1 MKKLIFCD
9 IDGTIVDGSRGLFNP
24 SDKTKHAFK
33 QLCKDNYVFIASG
46 RNRSLLPKN
55 ITDLNPSGYVLC
67 NGAYAEIN
75 NVVIYQECFKED
87 DISLLIDYIK
97 KNSGFYILESIDKV
111 FCDDLNNPAFKAFMN
126 TWGMGIQG
134 FNEYNNEFSKEDL
147 SVAMVGFLS
156 EEPCLNLSRDLKD
169 YFSICRH
176 LQFKSFDIN
185 IKNIDKSVG
194 VKRISK
200 YLGIDYENTYAFGDG
215 INDLEMLQA
224 VRHPVVMDNCA
235 ELLKKYDFE
244 KTDDVLW
251 DGFYNYLIRNKLIKQ
266 M

>member
-111 FCDDLNNPAFKAFMN
+111 FCDDF
-126 TWGMGIQG
+126 IS
-134 FNEYNNEFSKEDL
+134 YRDSDL
-147 SVAMVGFLS
+147 SS
-156 EEPCLNLSRDLKD
+156 ES
-169 YFSICRH
+169 
-176 LQFKSFDIN
+176 
-185 IKNIDKSVG
+185 
-194 VKRISK
+194 
-200 YLGIDYENTYAFGDG
+200 
-215 INDLEMLQA
+215 
-224 VRHPVVMDNCA
+224 
-235 ELLKKYDFE
+235 
-244 KTDDVLW
+244 
-251 DGFYNYLIRNKLIKQ
+251 
-266 M
+266 